1 MKAGDISSV
10 GAFKTSTIKALNE
23 VINHER
29 LVLFP
34 SASSV
39 DRPRAKLDQY
49 AFEVIGYERRKTVYG
64 FFFFEFWK
72 GTSLFAEGLSIGWS
86 CTCVVHPV
94 TKQPLYC
101 IDDETKEEKIVKIQ
115 SSEMCCI
122 LFIADAWDKKELYE
136 EVFKTFYEWG
146 NKINTTGLPVSN
158 GEPALLPFVVTHT
171 TDKKSLVA
179 S

>member
-64 FFFFEFWK
+64 FFFLNFEK
-72 GTSLFAEGLSIGWS
+72 ALRYLLKACQLDDLATKESVKISLSIDGADLFKDRAHVS
-86 CTCVVHPV
+86 AG
-94 TKQPLYC
+94 
-101 IDDETKEEKIVKIQ
+101 DKI
-115 SSEMCCI
+115 
-122 LFIADAWDKKELYE
+122 
-136 EVFKTFYEWG
+136 
-146 NKINTTGLPVSN
+146 TT
-158 GEPALLPFVVTHT
+158 
-171 TDKKSLVA
+171 LV
-179 S
+179 

>member
-64 FFFFEFWK
+64 FFFFEF
-72 GTSLFAEGLSIGWS
+72 
-86 CTCVVHPV
+86 
-94 TKQPLYC
+94 
-101 IDDETKEEKIVKIQ
+101 
-115 SSEMCCI
+115 
-122 LFIADAWDKKELYE
+122 
-136 EVFKTFYEWG
+136 
-146 NKINTTGLPVSN
+146 
-158 GEPALLPFVVTHT
+158 
-171 TDKKSLVA
+171 
-179 S
+179 